1 MASPTA
7 VKVIG
12 LGLTEARLV
21 AITLTVK
28 EMQQRRNKKGYF
40 NSQINEGGYFEKN
53 KQTESK
59 KSVCGYRFPISLDLE
74 CIGQLLT
81 PWEVNSDN
89 DELNIPVRPGQ

>member
-40 NSQINEGGYFEKN
+40 NSQINEGGYFGK
-53 KQTESK
+53 KKPESK

-74 CIGQLLT
+74 CIG
-81 PWEVNSDN
+81 
-89 DELNIPVRPGQ
+89 

>member
-40 NSQINEGGYFEKN
+40 NSQINEGGYFEK
-53 KQTESK
+53 K
-59 KSVCGYRFPISLDLE
+59 KSQKVRKVYVGIDFPS
-74 CIGQLLT
+74 LLT
-81 PWEVNSDN
+81 WNALDSC
-89 DELNIPVRPGQ
+89 